1 MDLPN
6 IFTKEVAEG
15 VIERINKLTPSSRP
29 IWGKMSVAQML
40 AHCCVSYEMVYTDKH
55 PKPGFFMSFI
65 LKNFIKKMVVS
76 HKAYPKNSKT
86 APAFLVRD
94 EKDFEAEKKCL
105 VDYIRETQV
114 LGTYI
119 FDGKVSHSFG
129 TLSANEWNNM
139 FYKHLDHHLK
149 QFGV

>member
-6 IFTKEVAEG
+6 IFTKEIAEG
-15 VIERINKLTPSSRP
+15 VIERINKLTASSQP
-29 IWGKMSVAQML
+29 LWGKMSVAQML
-40 AHCCVSYEMVYTDKH
+40 AHCCVAYEMVYTDKH
-55 PKPGFFMSFI
+55 PKPGFLMGFI
-65 LKNFIKKMVVS
+65 LKSFIKKMVVS
-76 HKAYPKNSKT
+76 DKPYSKNSKT
-86 APAFLVRD
+86 APAFLVSE
-94 EKDFEAEKKCL
+94 EKDFESEKKRL

-114 LGTYI
+114 LGAYI

-129 TLSANEWNNM
+129 PLSANEWNNM